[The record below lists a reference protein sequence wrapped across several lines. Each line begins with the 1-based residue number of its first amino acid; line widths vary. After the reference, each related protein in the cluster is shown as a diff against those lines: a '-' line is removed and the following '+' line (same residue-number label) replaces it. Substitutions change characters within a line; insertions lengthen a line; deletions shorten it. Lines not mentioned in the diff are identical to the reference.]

1 VKSLWHQSQARFV
14 TFHLKY
20 FFQKMTSRDCAINCD
35 HLQTVSRGK
44 IGALIT
50 TTFLWLQQYDEGLLK
65 EPGGFPGGSLP
76 TVESK
81 AAHLLYFVVKNHI
94 PGVPTAVMRPT
105 TPCKRE
111 CILSQ
116 WKI

>member
-1 VKSLWHQSQARFV
+1 MA
-14 TFHLKY
+14 
-20 FFQKMTSRDCAINCD
+20 AI
-35 HLQTVSRGK
+35 LRGNIHWADLNPV
-44 IGALIT
+44 IGSE
-50 TTFLWLQQYDEGLLK
+50 Q
-65 EPGGFPGGSLP
+65 GGFPGGILP

-81 AAHLLYFVVKNHI
+81 AAHLSHFVVKNHI